1 MSYAYVLY
9 RQEYDGVEIEGIFDS
24 EHQALD
30 WYEKEYGESPDDVE
44 GLRVERTAVHW
55 DWAE

>member
-9 RQEYDGVEIEGIFDS
+9 RQDHDGVEIEGIFDS
-24 EHQALD
+24 ELQALD
-30 WYEKEYGESPDDVE
+30 WYEKEYGENPDDVE
-44 GLRVERTAVHW
+44 ELRVERTAVHW